1 MVAIPFQSLV
11 LEDYGG
17 KIKLPGGDAGG
28 AEKLARVQ
36 ICRLAPGAEP
46 GKRSI
51 GSFHLAGVRRQPS
64 QYSEPYLRRAE
75 GAETLQ
81 HSGAMRLYG
90 TAVR

>member
-1 MVAIPFQSLV
+1 MPVSSWC
-11 LEDYGG
+11 
-17 KIKLPGGDAGG
+17 G
-28 AEKLARVQ
+28 A
-36 ICRLAPGAEP
+36 

-51 GSFHLAGVRRQPS
+51 GSFHLASVRRQPS
-64 QYSEPYLRRAE
+64 QYSEPYLPWGAE